1 MVNFFGKKLNT
12 AAGPCRIRTGRALYP
27 KKMKPVKAQ
36 AENHRTRRLLTG
48 RPLPS
53 LLYFALPII
62 CGNVFQQLY
71 NIVDAVVVGNYLG
84 SLSLAGI
91 SVAAPLMDVLYAL
104 ILGGCIGVS
113 VLTGRAFG
121 AGDSEQL
128 RRTHTTALLGGAGVT
143 LLLSAA
149 GLFFS
154 RSILLAQGVSEE
166 TAAEAMRYLNIILA
180 GLLFSFLYNYLAAL
194 LRSCGDS
201 RSPFLV
207 LLCASTLHALLDVLL
222 VGKLGLG
229 IRGVAFST
237 VFSQVL
243 SSAALFLII
252 YRNASRSTMQ
262 GSLAVPLSAL
272 HFSPAIGREI
282 LAFSWASAM
291 QQAVVCTGRLLIQG
305 MLTGLGNEVLSGYN
319 MGMRTEQFLFCFS
332 QGISAALVVSISQNL
347 GNGQPDRVKKFYF
360 SAIVT
365 VLISSLFTCS
375 LCIFCPG
382 KLIGIFSKDPAVI
395 AAGIAYTGTMG
406 FAYPFSYCFELA
418 QGFFRGVGKLRLTM
432 IASLTQILLR
442 VPLSYV
448 LIPRWQI
455 HGICAAVITG
465 WVLLTFL
472 EGGYSLYYL
481 RRNRF

>member
-1 MVNFFGKKLNT
+1 
-12 AAGPCRIRTGRALYP
+12 
-27 KKMKPVKAQ
+27 
-36 AENHRTRRLLTG
+36 
-48 RPLPS
+48 
-53 LLYFALPII
+53 
-62 CGNVFQQLY
+62 
-71 NIVDAVVVGNYLG
+71 
-84 SLSLAGI
+84 
-91 SVAAPLMDVLYAL
+91 
-104 ILGGCIGVS
+104 
-113 VLTGRAFG
+113 
-121 AGDSEQL
+121 
-128 RRTHTTALLGGAGVT
+128 
-143 LLLSAA
+143 
-149 GLFFS
+149 
-154 RSILLAQGVSEE
+154 
-166 TAAEAMRYLNIILA
+166 
-180 GLLFSFLYNYLAAL
+180 
-194 LRSCGDS
+194 
-201 RSPFLV
+201 
-207 LLCASTLHALLDVLL
+207 
-222 VGKLGLG
+222 
-229 IRGVAFST
+229 
-237 VFSQVL
+237 
-243 SSAALFLII
+243 
-252 YRNASRSTMQ
+252 
-262 GSLAVPLSAL
+262 
-272 HFSPAIGREI
+272 
-282 LAFSWASAM
+282 
-291 QQAVVCTGRLLIQG
+291 
-305 MLTGLGNEVLSGYN
+305 

-347 GNGQPDRVKKFYF
+347 GNGQPARVKKFYF

-375 LCIFCPG
+375 LCIFFPG